1 MQKYWVFKT
10 LTKTL
15 YRAHKKPAMSHS
27 SHAAKDDL
35 TAGSISRHLV
45 RMTVPMIWSIL
56 AIVSFQLVNTYYI
69 SLLGTKELAAI
80 SMTFPITYGMF
91 ALTMGF
97 SIAVSSVTAR
107 FIGQG
112 DLESMRRVVTHGL
125 ILAALAGTLI
135 SIVGLALLQPIFHAM
150 GADGETLPMIHSY
163 MVVWLL
169 GSAILSMPLVANS
182 AMRASG
188 DPRTPALIMVGSAIA
203 NVLIDPVLI
212 FGLFGF
218 PRLGMAGAAISS
230 AISSGGATLIVLY
243 ILYAKKN
250 MLCHGGLHWDKFGD
264 SAKRLLTIALPVGI
278 AGLMQPLTAALI
290 TEMLTKHGHEAVA
303 AFGVAT
309 RMEAFAFVIIMAL
322 AVGMSPILGQNHG
335 AKKTDRVQETL
346 HKALLFAALWSLA
359 IGIFFI
365 AFAHPLGSL
374 FSTDPEFLKT
384 LALYFSIVALTYIP
398 GNVQQGWSS
407 AFNALGMPKQSFMM
421 TIVRMIVLTIPFT
434 MIGNHFMGVTG
445 IFCGLAL
452 ANIVSGVGFHLINRR
467 ILNKVDPVS

>member
-1 MQKYWVFKT
+1 
-10 LTKTL
+10 
-15 YRAHKKPAMSHS
+15 MSHPI
-27 SHAAKDDL
+27 KDDL
-35 TAGSISRHLV
+35 TSGSIPRHLV

-69 SLLGTKELAAI
+69 SLLGTKELAAV
-80 SMTFPITYGMF
+80 SMTFPITYGIF
-91 ALTMGF
+91 GLTMGF
-97 SIAVSSVTAR
+97 GIAVSSITAR
-107 FIGQG
+107 LIGQG
-112 DLESMRRVVTHGL
+112 DTDSMRRIVTHGL
-125 ILAALAGTLI
+125 IIVALFS
-135 SIVGLALLQPIFHAM
+135 SIVGFISLGLLHPIFHAM
-150 GADGETLPMIHSY
+150 GADDESLKLIKSY
-163 MVVWLL
+163 MTIWLL
-169 GSAILSMPLVANS
+169 GSAALSMPIVANS
-182 AMRASG
+182 AMRATG

-203 NVLIDPVLI
+203 NVLIDPVMI

-218 PRLGMAGAAISS
+218 PKLGMTGAAISS
-230 AISSGGATLIVLY
+230 VISSAGASAIVLY

-250 MLCHGGLHWDKFGD
+250 MLCHGGLQWDKFGD
-264 SAKRLLTIALPVGI
+264 SAKRILTIALPVGV

-335 AKKTDRVQETL
+335 AKKTERVQETL
-346 HKALLFAALWSLA
+346 RKALLFAALWSFV
-359 IGIFFI
+359 IGVFFI

-398 GNVQQGWSS
+398 GNVLQGWSS

-421 TIVRMIVLTIPFT
+421 TIVRMIVLTIPCT
-434 MIGNHFMGVTG
+434 MIGNHLMGVTG

-452 ANIVSGVGFHLINRR
+452 ANILSGVGFHLLNRR
-467 ILNKVDPVS
+467 TLNRVDPVP